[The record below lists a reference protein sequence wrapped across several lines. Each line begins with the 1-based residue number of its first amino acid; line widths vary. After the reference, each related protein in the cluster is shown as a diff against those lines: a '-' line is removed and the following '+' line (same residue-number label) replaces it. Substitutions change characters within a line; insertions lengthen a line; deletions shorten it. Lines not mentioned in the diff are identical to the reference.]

1 MTRLPKRSEGFDND
15 VFFDI
20 EAKRT
25 HSIVGKFISKRSE
38 HVYIKEFKNRSEANT
53 FDSVKIYFEAKRRKF
68 ILNCESS
75 EAKRTCLIV
84 KKFISK
90 RREHVYIEEFKY
102 RREANRFVSSKI
114 YFEAERTCLYKIF

>member
-1 MTRLPKRSEGFDND
+1 MTRFPKRSEGCDND

-25 HSIVGKFISKRSE
+25 PSIVGKFISKRSE

-53 FDSVKIYFEAKRRKF
+53 FDSVKFISKRSEHLYIQNLNFEAKRSKF

-75 EAKRTCLIV
+75 EEKRTCLIV

-90 RREHVYIEEFKY
+90 RSDNVYIKEFKY
-102 RREANRFVSSKI
+102 
-114 YFEAERTCLYKIF
+114 